1 MATQEREI
9 VDLLWDNDRADALDK
24 LKDMLQVK
32 AAAAV
37 DASKLDVANRM
48 FPHVPDE
55 GNVNSRETGLP
66 PEGEASPDETADVI
80 NRNPDEIEATTDSKE
95 DEDETDNGTD

>member
-24 LKDMLQVK
+24 IKDMLQVK

-37 DASKLDVANRM
+37 DTSKLDVANRM
-48 FPHVPDE
+48 FPHVPD
-55 GNVNSRETGLP
+55 V
-66 PEGEASPDETADVI
+66 ADQL
-80 NRNPDEIEATTDSKE
+80 DYLQKE
-95 DEDETDNGTD
+95 KHQQMKLRK

>member
-1 MATQEREI
+1 MATQEREV
-9 VDLLWDNDRADALDK
+9 VDLLWDGGQDAAALDK

-32 AAAAV
+32 AAASV

-66 PEGEASPDETADVI
+66 PEGEASPEETADVI
-80 NRNPDEIEATTDSKE
+80 NRNPNDTEKE
-95 DEDETDNGTD
+95 NDDETDNGSN

>member
-9 VDLLWDNDRADALDK
+9 VDLLWDNDRADALEK

-48 FPHVPDE
+48 FPHVPDD
-55 GNVNSRETGLP
+55 GETGLP
-66 PEGEASPDETADVI
+66 PEGEASPEETADVL
-80 NRNPDEIEATTDSKE
+80 NRNDDTEKE
-95 DEDETDNGTD
+95 DNDETDN

>member
-9 VDLLWDNDRADALDK
+9 VDLLWDGGQADALDK

-48 FPHVPDE
+48 FPHVPDD
-55 GNVNSRETGLP
+55 GKPTGLP
-66 PEGEASPDETADVI
+66 PEGEATPDETADVI
-80 NRNPDEIEATTDSKE
+80 NRNPDENESKE
-95 DEDETDNGTD
+95 NDDETDNGTEQ

>member
-9 VDLLWDNDRADALDK
+9 VDLLWDGGQADALDK

-48 FPHVPDE
+48 FPHVPDD
-55 GNVNSRETGLP
+55 GETGLP
-66 PEGEASPDETADVI
+66 PEGEASPEETTDVI
-80 NRNPDEIEATTDSKE
+80 NRNDVETEEET
-95 DEDETDNGTD
+95 DETDHGTN

>member
-9 VDLLWDNDRADALDK
+9 VDLLWDGGQADALDK

-48 FPHVPDE
+48 FPHVPDD
-55 GNVNSRETGLP
+55 GETGLP
-66 PEGEASPDETADVI
+66 PEGEASPEETADVI
-80 NRNPDEIEATTDSKE
+80 NRNDVETEEEP
-95 DEDETDNGTD
+95 DETDHGTN

>member
-9 VDLLWDNDRADALDK
+9 VDLLWDGGQADALDK

-37 DASKLDVANRM
+37 DTSKLDIANKM
-48 FPHVPDE
+48 FPHVPDD
-55 GNVNSRETGLP
+55 GKPTGLP
-66 PEGEASPDETADVI
+66 PEGEASPEETAEVI
-80 NRNPDEIEATTDSKE
+80 NRNAENESEEND
-95 DEDETDNGTD
+95 DETDNGTEQ

>member
-37 DASKLDVANRM
+37 DTSKLDIANRM
-48 FPHVPDE
+48 FPHVPDD
-55 GNVNSRETGLP
+55 RKQTGLP

-80 NRNPDEIEATTDSKE
+80 NRNPDENETKE
-95 DEDETDNGTD
+95 NDDETDNGTEQ

>member
-9 VDLLWDNDRADALDK
+9 VDLLWDGGQADALEK

-48 FPHVPDE
+48 FPHVPDD
-55 GNVNSRETGLP
+55 GETGLP
-66 PEGEASPDETADVI
+66 PEGEASPEETADVI
-80 NRNPDEIEATTDSKE
+80 NRNDVETEEET
-95 DEDETDNGTD
+95 DETDHGTN

>member
-9 VDLLWDNDRADALDK
+9 VDLLWDGGQDAAALDK

-66 PEGEASPDETADVI
+66 PEGEASPEETADVI
-80 NRNPDEIEATTDSKE
+80 NRNDVETEEET
-95 DEDETDNGTD
+95 DETDHGTN

>member
-9 VDLLWDNDRADALDK
+9 VDLLWDNDRADALEK

-32 AAAAV
+32 AAASV

-55 GNVNSRETGLP
+55 GNAEP
-66 PEGEASPDETADVI
+66 DPEALENPTAELEE
-80 NRNPDEIEATTDSKE
+80 PS
-95 DEDETDNGTD
+95 DETDNGTEQ

>member
-9 VDLLWDNDRADALDK
+9 VDLLWDGGQDANALAK

-37 DASKLDVANRM
+37 DASKLDIANKM
-48 FPHVPDE
+48 FPHVPDD
-55 GNVNSRETGLP
+55 GATGLP
-66 PEGEASPDETADVI
+66 PEGEASPEETADVL
-80 NRNPDEIEATTDSKE
+80 NRNDDTEKE
-95 DEDETDNGTD
+95 NNDETDN

>member
-9 VDLLWDNDRADALDK
+9 VDLLWDGGQADALDK

-48 FPHVPDE
+48 FPHVPDD
-55 GNVNSRETGLP
+55 GKPTGLP
-66 PEGEASPDETADVI
+66 PEGEASADETAEVI
-80 NRNPDEIEATTDSKE
+80 NRNDENESE
-95 DEDETDNGTD
+95 ENDETDNGTEQ

>member
-37 DASKLDVANRM
+37 DTSKLDIANRM
-48 FPHVPDE
+48 FPHVPDD
-55 GNVNSRETGLP
+55 GKPTGLP

-80 NRNPDEIEATTDSKE
+80 NRNPDENETKE
-95 DEDETDNGTD
+95 NDDETDNGTEQ

>member
-37 DASKLDVANRM
+37 DTSKLDIANKM
-48 FPHVPDE
+48 FPHVPDD
-55 GNVNSRETGLP
+55 GKPTGLP
-66 PEGEASPDETADVI
+66 PEGEASEDETAEVI
-80 NRNPDEIEATTDSKE
+80 NRNAENESEEND
-95 DEDETDNGTD
+95 DETDNGTEQ

>member
-9 VDLLWDNDRADALDK
+9 VDLLWDNDRADALEK

-32 AAAAV
+32 AAASV

-48 FPHVPDE
+48 FPHVPDD
-55 GNVNSRETGLP
+55 GFP
-66 PEGEASPDETADVI
+66 PEGEASPEETADVI
-80 NRNPDEIEATTDSKE
+80 NRNDVETEEET
-95 DEDETDNGTD
+95 DETDHGTN

>member
-37 DASKLDVANRM
+37 DTSKLDIANRM

-55 GNVNSRETGLP
+55 GKPTGLP

-80 NRNPDEIEATTDSKE
+80 NRNPDENETKE
-95 DEDETDNGTD
+95 NDDETDNGTEQ

>member
-1 MATQEREI
+1 MATQAREN
-9 VDLLWDNDRADALDK
+9 VEFLRDGGQADALDK

-48 FPHVPDE
+48 FPHVPDD
-55 GNVNSRETGLP
+55 GKPTGLP
-66 PEGEASPDETADVI
+66 PEGEATPDETADVI
-80 NRNPDEIEATTDSKE
+80 NRNPDENESKE
-95 DEDETDNGTD
+95 NDDETDNGTEQ

>member
-37 DASKLDVANRM
+37 DASKLDIANRM
-48 FPHVPDE
+48 FPHVPDD
-55 GNVNSRETGLP
+55 GKPTGLP
-66 PEGEASPDETADVI
+66 PEGEATPDETADVI
-80 NRNPDEIEATTDSKE
+80 NRNPDETEAKE
-95 DEDETDNGTD
+95 NDDETDNRTEQ

>member
-24 LKDMLQVK
+24 IKDMLQVK

-37 DASKLDVANRM
+37 DASKLDIANRM
-48 FPHVPDE
+48 FPHVPDD
-55 GNVNSRETGLP
+55 GATGLP
-66 PEGEASPDETADVI
+66 PEGEASPEETADVL
-80 NRNPDEIEATTDSKE
+80 NRNDDTEKE
-95 DEDETDNGTD
+95 NNDETDN

>member
-9 VDLLWDNDRADALDK
+9 VDLLWDGGQADALDK

-55 GNVNSRETGLP
+55 GHVNSRETGP
-66 PEGEASPDETADVI
+66 PPDGEASPEETAEVI
-80 NRNPDEIEATTDSKE
+80 NRNVETEEEET
-95 DEDETDNGTD
+95 DETDHGTN

>member
-9 VDLLWDNDRADALDK
+9 VDLLWDGGQADALDK

-48 FPHVPDE
+48 FPHVPDD
-55 GNVNSRETGLP
+55 GKPTGLP
-66 PEGEASPDETADVI
+66 PEGEATPDETADVI
-80 NRNPDEIEATTDSKE
+80 NRNPDENESKE
-95 DEDETDNGTD
+95 NDDETDNRTEQ

>member
-9 VDLLWDNDRADALDK
+9 VDLLWDGGQDASALAK

-37 DASKLDVANRM
+37 DASKLDIANKM
-48 FPHVPDE
+48 FPHVPDD
-55 GNVNSRETGLP
+55 GATGLP
-66 PEGEASPDETADVI
+66 PEGEASPEETAEVLNSND
-80 NRNPDEIEATTDSKE
+80 DTEKE
-95 DEDETDNGTD
+95 NNDETDN

>member
-9 VDLLWDNDRADALDK
+9 VDLLWDGGQDASALAK

-37 DASKLDVANRM
+37 DASKLDIANKM
-48 FPHVPDE
+48 FPHVPDD
-55 GNVNSRETGLP
+55 GATGLP
-66 PEGEASPDETADVI
+66 PEGEASPEETAEVL
-80 NRNPDEIEATTDSKE
+80 NRNDDTEKE
-95 DEDETDNGTD
+95 NNDETDN

>member
-9 VDLLWDNDRADALDK
+9 VDLLWDGGQADALDK

-48 FPHVPDE
+48 FPHVPD
-55 GNVNSRETGLP
+55 GVM
-66 PEGEASPDETADVI
+66 
-80 NRNPDEIEATTDSKE
+80 
-95 DEDETDNGTD
+95 

>member
-37 DASKLDVANRM
+37 DTSKLDIANRM
-48 FPHVPDE
+48 FPHVPDY
-55 GNVNSRETGLP
+55 GKPTGLP

-80 NRNPDEIEATTDSKE
+80 NRNPDENETKE
-95 DEDETDNGTD
+95 NDDETDNGTEQ

>member
-9 VDLLWDNDRADALDK
+9 VDLLWDGGQDASALAK

-37 DASKLDVANRM
+37 DASNLDIANKM
-48 FPHVPDE
+48 FPHVPDD
-55 GNVNSRETGLP
+55 GATGLP
-66 PEGEASPDETADVI
+66 PEGEASPEETAEVL
-80 NRNPDEIEATTDSKE
+80 NRNDDTEKE
-95 DEDETDNGTD
+95 NNDETDN